1 MSQMLFTCN
10 SNGQNVLYF
19 YLLNLAALAS
29 KHHKLP
35 HEEPGLPGDMEF
47 TPKPLVP
54 KFLEISARD
63 CFPDIL
69 VVRSCHTS

>member
-1 MSQMLFTCN
+1 MTFSINMSQMLFTCN

-19 YLLNLAALAS
+19 YLLNLAVLAL

-47 TPKPLVP
+47 VP
-54 KFLEISARD
+54 QT
-63 CFPDIL
+63 
-69 VVRSCHTS
+69 TSSQVLRNFS